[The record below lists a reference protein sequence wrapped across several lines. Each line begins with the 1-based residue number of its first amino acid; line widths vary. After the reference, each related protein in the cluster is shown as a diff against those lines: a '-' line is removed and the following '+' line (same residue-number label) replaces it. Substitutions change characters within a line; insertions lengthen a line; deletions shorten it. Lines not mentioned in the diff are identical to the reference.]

1 MRSRFRQWPM
11 LQVDS
16 IHHHHN
22 RRKKLFDHHQR
33 PNFNQIVKEIN
44 NFDWNRLYLLSS
56 CFFFH
61 VRRWACFFFTIHPFQ
76 SIIATQLVRL
86 SCIYSWLKQFFCC
99 IFAHCS
105 YCRIFN
111 DSFHFMATIECNK
124 TQGIIKCIQS
134 KNRTRFFFSQI
145 NWFCNFDFFFFIH
158 RQILINTL
166 RTSKMSF
173 DSHRASQTRFI
184 FHYNDQITKA
194 AKKKRYTRIF

>member
-56 CFFFH
+56 CFFFMCVAEH
-61 VRRWACFFFTIHPFQ
+61 VFFSRYIH
-76 SIIATQLVRL
+76 SNRSLRL
-86 SCIYSWLKQFFCC
+86 NWSDCHVYSWLKQFFFC